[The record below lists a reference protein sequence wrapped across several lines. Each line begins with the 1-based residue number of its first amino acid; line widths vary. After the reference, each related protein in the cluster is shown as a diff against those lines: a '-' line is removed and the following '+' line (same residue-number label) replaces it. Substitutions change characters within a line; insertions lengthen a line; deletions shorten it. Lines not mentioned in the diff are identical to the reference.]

1 MSAETLAQDGTVADP
16 AVAAWSAALDTLE
29 RDLDAAAELSAPGF
43 LLDADRSA
51 PVPVWSPPTG
61 LGPLPESLAD
71 RAGRILDRQ
80 VSLVPQVEDAAQS
93 ARSHLRAVG
102 SLRTNDTSASV
113 YIDAVG

>member
-1 MSAETLAQDGTVADP
+1 MSAETLTQEMTAADP
-16 AVAAWSAALDTLE
+16 AAAAWSAALDTLE
-29 RDLDAAAELSAPGF
+29 RDLDVAAALSAPGF

-51 PVPVWSPPTG
+51 PVLDWTPPTG

-80 VSLVPQVEDAAQS
+80 TSLLPQLEDAAQS

-102 SLRTNDTSASV
+102 SLRTNDTTASV
-113 YIDAVG
+113 YVDAVG